1 MCNDLDTAGISVDP
15 TDDSIWIADG
25 YMYGD
30 GFRIA
35 VGKILGRRAA
45 AHPTKKN

>member
-1 MCNDLDTAGISVDP
+1 MISTPPGIPWISSP
-15 TDDSIWIADG
+15 TICIADG